1 MSGAGLGLPSP
12 EHAESHPAVPAHDG
26 PRDGGLRLRQRAE
39 ATVPGRAAP
48 AQPHPGVATFWGIR
62 LGSCSGGGS
71 AAAEVVGQSARGC
84 DVLFHEILVRH
95 PQPELR
101 LDEEKDLQ
109 QRHRV
114 DARGFERVVGPDRMT
129 AGHDVGVDEGRQD
142 LGDVFGIDPAER
154 RRAHCRERVVVHTP
168 PGRRGLEVARI
179 LLAISGRHY
188 SLGYTRS
195 IPRGAQVTCYRAG
208 ALRDVRSAK
217 RPRREGGVE
226 YGDPRPSSSKSDAYL
241 FALRRCL
248 SERRLRARD
257 RRDAASSTRWA
268 SNSFTSRFPTFRRPT
283 SVARFRPV
291 GAESPASQCATAGA
305 LTPASRATAIWL
317 SPRRFLRL

>member
-39 ATVPGRAAP
+39 ATVPGRATP

-114 DARGFERVVGPDRMT
+114 DARRVERVVGPDRMT
-129 AGHDVGVDEGRQD
+129 AGHDAGVDEGRQD

-154 RRAHCRERVVVHTP
+154 RRAHWRVRVVVHTPPGPDLSAVAP

-179 LLAISGRHY
+179 LLAISRRHY

-195 IPRGAQVTCYRAG
+195 IPRGAQETCYRAG
-208 ALRDVRSAK
+208 ALRDIRSA
-217 RPRREGGVE
+217 ET
-226 YGDPRPSSSKSDAYL
+226 SA
-241 FALRRCL
+241 ALL
-248 SERRLRARD
+248 LD
-257 RRDAASSTRWA
+257 
-268 SNSFTSRFPTFRRPT
+268 
-283 SVARFRPV
+283 
-291 GAESPASQCATAGA
+291 
-305 LTPASRATAIWL
+305 
-317 SPRRFLRL
+317 